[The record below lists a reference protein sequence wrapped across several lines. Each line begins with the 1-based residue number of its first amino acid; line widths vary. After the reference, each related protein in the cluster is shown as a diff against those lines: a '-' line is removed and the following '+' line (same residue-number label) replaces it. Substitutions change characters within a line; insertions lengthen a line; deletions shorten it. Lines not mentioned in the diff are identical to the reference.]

1 VGKDNVPRR
10 VIIIGLD
17 SAPPELLFGRML
29 DRMPNLKRMVE
40 QGLHGPLRS
49 CDPPITV
56 PAWQVMSTSASPGR
70 LGLYGFRH
78 RKGHS
83 YTEGWTPNS
92 YSVRL
97 PRIWDVLARH
107 DKRSCLVGVPP
118 GYPPKPMNGW
128 SVSCFLTPPNA
139 EQYTYPAELRG
150 EIEELVGSY
159 QFDVKFRVEDRDTL
173 REELFQMTEKRFD
186 VVRYLATEMPWDFFM
201 MVEIG
206 VDRLGHAFWKYFDPE
221 HPGYVPDN
229 PYESVADE
237 YYELIDERLGELM
250 ELLEDAVFLVVS
262 DHGSKAMHGAFCI
275 NEWLIERGYLALNME
290 PEGVVALDK
299 ASVDWSRTKAWGWGG
314 YYARIFLNVEGRE
327 SEGVIPQG
335 DYEQARAELAEEL
348 QEITHPDGREM
359 EVRVFRPED
368 LYSACLGNPP
378 DLMVYFDD
386 LHWRSA
392 GTIGH
397 DGLYLSEN
405 DTGPDDSVHAMDGI
419 FVLFDPTR
427 RYGQSVT
434 GLSLLDVAPTV
445 LELMG
450 VPVPEGME
458 GHPLAAPGERAQSD
472 RDTAVG

>member
-1 VGKDNVPRR
+1 MSNDKGGMSRR
-10 VIIIGLD
+10 VIVIGLD
-17 SAPPELLFGRML
+17 SAPPDLLFGRML
-29 DRMPNLKRMVE
+29 EQMPNLAGMVE
-40 QGLHGPLRS
+40 DGVHGPLRS

-78 RKGHS
+78 RRGYS

-97 PRIWDVLARH
+97 PRVWDVLARH
-107 DKRSCLVGVPP
+107 DKRSCVVGVPP

-150 EIEELVGSY
+150 EIEELVGTY
-159 QFDVKFRVEDRDTL
+159 LFDVKFRVEDREIL
-173 REELFQMTEKRFD
+173 REQLFEMTEKHFE
-186 VVRYLATEMPWDFFM
+186 VVHHLAATKPWDFFM

-206 VDRLGHAFWKYFDPE
+206 VDRLGHAFWKFFDPE
-221 HPGYVPDN
+221 HPRYEPGN

-237 YYELIDERLGELM
+237 YYRLIDRRLGELL
-250 ELLEDAVFLVVS
+250 ETLEDAVFLIVS

-275 NEWLIERGYLALNME
+275 NEWLIERGYLKLVE
-290 PEGVVALDK
+290 RPESVVALDK
-299 ASVDWSRTKAWGWGG
+299 AAVDWSATRAWGWGG

-327 SEGVIPQG
+327 GQGVIPAG
-335 DYEQARAELAEEL
+335 RYEEAREELAEEL
-348 QEITHPDGREM
+348 RTITRPDGERMRVE
-359 EVRVFRPED
+359 VFRPEEI
-368 LYSACLGNPP
+368 YGAALGNPP

-386 LHWRSA
+386 LDWRSA
-392 GTIGH
+392 GTVGH
-397 DGLYLSEN
+397 GGLYLSEN

-419 FVLFDPTR
+419 FVLYDPVR
-427 RYGQSVT
+427 RYAHSVE
-434 GLSLLDVAPTV
+434 GAGILDVAPTV

-450 VPVPEGME
+450 VPAPGGME
-458 GHPLAAPGERAQSD
+458 GSPIELINKEGAFP
-472 RDTAVG
+472 